1 MRGHPDLEFLVRR
14 RQQLG
19 GYPVDRRPR
28 LTRVLFAQSSR
39 MHVEALMFALES
51 DPSLE
56 PIGYALDG
64 WEALELIESLCPD
77 VVVVGPT
84 LRSLD
89 SLTLTRL
96 LDECWPHVR
105 VIVLT
110 EGEAL
115 DRSDR
120 AFAAGAVGCLAVE
133 RSTEEL
139 LDAIVMASASIRPL
153 RVAECADAEASL
165 A

>member
-14 RQQLG
+14 QEQLR
-19 GYPVDRRPR
+19 GYPLGWTPG

-39 MHVEALMFALES
+39 MLVEALMFVLER

-64 WEALELIESLCPD
+64 WEALELTESLCPD

-84 LRSLD
+84 LGSLD

-110 EGEAL
+110 EGE
-115 DRSDR
+115 DRSGR
-120 AFAAGAVGCLAVE
+120 AFAAGAAGSVAVE
-133 RSTEEL
+133 RSAEDL
-139 LDAIVMASASIRPL
+139 IDAIVMASASIRPL